1 MALRSN
7 PKGDEVEGS
16 LLRNRVNRSPLQVPY
31 LQTGKIE
38 RSAEALGILHISQ
51 IFSSKQNLLS

>member
-51 IFSSKQNLLS
+51 IFSSK